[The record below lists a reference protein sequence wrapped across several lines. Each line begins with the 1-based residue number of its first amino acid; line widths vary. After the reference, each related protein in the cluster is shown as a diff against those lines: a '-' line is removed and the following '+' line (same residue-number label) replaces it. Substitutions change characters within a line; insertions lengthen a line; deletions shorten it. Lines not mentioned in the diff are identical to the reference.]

1 MNFDTNRISK
11 MIKESS
17 NGVGSRSNVNI
28 VESRKVG
35 NRTFGLIK
43 EYGNYVIKYTNKPE
57 NVIEEDFKYIKGE
70 QNRHRFMRSNLKEAQ
85 NFFNLFVSEQ
95 HINPFISEDDD
106 KYVIKKEV
114 EDQPEVEPDID
125 MDVDSADV
133 DMDMED
139 ETADEIEADL
149 EEYQELTGKLAYILG
164 QVEDDQKDDVTKYIF
179 NSLIA
184 AMPSVGDE
192 VSSSIKQK
200 IEDKLEGTGDEES
213 EMNQEDD
220 ASSMEES
227 LKKKGFVVKESMSKQ
242 EALAFLGAADKSGI
256 FKEKPTRFYDGQ
268 TKEPHMNKGVHKKGK
283 STPYGEKKDEKD
295 KNKPFTKKAKKKVN
309 EEKTVKKR
317 TKIKI
322 PTSASGYSISDIGKM
337 QDAGEHDTVANLIIN
352 GALKKHTK
360 GFMPDLIVNSIDF
373 LVLKLTLKSMSKK
386 KVPAIDIFK
395 HALKEIKPIITSK
408 GYKVIKG
415 KNQMNELWEDI
426 DENREK
432 FNIGGELHPELENR
446 EELKRDAFRDLKRE
460 PEYDENLEAHKY
472 FMQTG
477 RWPWQEKDELEEDYE
492 LSLRQRAED
501 ALNRGA
507 KYQVRRMVAD
517 QFGEDSITP
526 EVQNE
531 INSIAANLEK
541 YTFVEDGKMTGQFLQ
556 RAQKMI
562 DRKIAPMI
570 QDDEEMSIE
579 DMLSDEYLRMD
590 SDETHHDNLNE
601 DENDMFHRHWNK
613 EISSVLKSQ
622 IIDIEHYGYDVID
635 SNYTI
640 EAPSEDSVYYNLSFI
655 ISPTKN
661 KTNYAIE
668 SDMERL
674 VGNDYNGPGQPYH
687 DSSIESIK
695 KKADNRYLVKIS
707 GRKGYDI

>member
-17 NGVGSRSNVNI
+17 NGAGSRSNVNI

-35 NRTFGLIK
+35 KRTFGLIK

-114 EDQPEVEPDID
+114 EDQPEAEPDID

-133 DMDMED
+133 DMDVED

-200 IEDKLEGTGDEES
+200 LEDKLEGSEDEGGE
-213 EMNQEDD
+213 EAETE
-220 ASSMEES
+220 MEES

-256 FKEKPTRFYDGQ
+256 FKEKPTRFYDGE

-283 STPYGEKKDEKD
+283 STPYGEKKDKKD
-295 KNKPFTKKAKKKVN
+295 KNKPFTEKAKKKVN
-309 EEKTVKKR
+309 EEKTVKRKAR
-317 TKIKI
+317 IKV

-337 QDAGEHDTVANLIIN
+337 QDAGEHDRVANLIIN
-352 GALKKHTK
+352 GALKTQTK
-360 GFMPDLIVNSIDF
+360 GFMPDQIVNSNDF
-373 LVLKLTLKSMSKK
+373 LALKLLLRSMSKRG
-386 KVPAIDIFK
+386 VPVFK
-395 HALKEIKPIITSK
+395 IYKDALIKIKTIITSK
-408 GYKVIKG
+408 GYKVMREED
-415 KNQMNELWEDI
+415 QMNELWQDV

-432 FNIGGELHPELENR
+432 FNIGGELNPELEGR
-446 EELKRDAFRDLKRE
+446 EEEKRDAFRGLKKS
-460 PEYDENLEAHKY
+460 PEHEKNVEAHDY
-472 FMQTG
+472 FMKTG
-477 RWPWQEKDELEEDYE
+477 RWPWQEKDEGEADYE
-492 LSLRQRAED
+492 PSLRQR
-501 ALNRGA
+501 
-507 KYQVRRMVAD
+507 D
-517 QFGEDSITP
+517 Q
-526 EVQNE
+526 
-531 INSIAANLEK
+531 
-541 YTFVEDGKMTGQFLQ
+541 
-556 RAQKMI
+556 
-562 DRKIAPMI
+562 
-570 QDDEEMSIE
+570 EMSIE
-579 DMLSDEYLRMD
+579 DMLSDEFLRDD
-590 SDETHHDNLNE
+590 SE
-601 DENDMFHRHWNK
+601 
-613 EISSVLKSQ
+613 
-622 IIDIEHYGYDVID
+622 Y
-635 SNYTI
+635 
-640 EAPSEDSVYYNLSFI
+640 
-655 ISPTKN
+655 
-661 KTNYAIE
+661 
-668 SDMERL
+668 
-674 VGNDYNGPGQPYH
+674 
-687 DSSIESIK
+687 
-695 KKADNRYLVKIS
+695 
-707 GRKGYDI
+707 

>member
-17 NGVGSRSNVNI
+17 NGAGSRSNVNI

-35 NRTFGLIK
+35 KRTFGLIK

-164 QVEDDQKDDVTKYIF
+164 QVEDDKKDDVTKYIF

-200 IEDKLEGTGDEES
+200 LEDKLEGTGDEES
-213 EMNQEDD
+213 EMDQEDD

-227 LKKKGFVVKESMSKQ
+227 LKKKGFIVKESMSKQ

-283 STPYGEKKDEKD
+283 STPYGEKKEK
-295 KNKPFTKKAKKKVN
+295 TKVN
-309 EEKTVKKR
+309 EEKKAR
-317 TKIKI
+317 IKV

-337 QDAGEHDTVANLIIN
+337 QDAGEHDRVANLIIN
-352 GALKKHTK
+352 GALKTQTS
-360 GFMPDLIVNSIDF
+360 GFMPDQIVNSTDF
-373 LVLKLTLKSMSKK
+373 LALKLLLRSMSKR
-386 KVPAIDIFK
+386 KVPVFK
-395 HALKEIKPIITSK
+395 IYKDALIKIKTIIRSK
-408 GYKVIKG
+408 GYKVMREEDHMDDIW
-415 KNQMNELWEDI
+415 QDINEY
-426 DENREK
+426 REE
-432 FNIGGELHPELENR
+432 FNIGGELNPELENR
-446 EELKRDAFRDLKRE
+446 EEVKRDDFRNLKKS
-460 PEYDENLEAHKY
+460 PEHEKNVEAHKY

-477 RWPWQEKDELEEDYE
+477 RWPSQEKDELEEDYE
-492 LSLRQRAED
+492 LSLRQR
-501 ALNRGA
+501 
-507 KYQVRRMVAD
+507 
-517 QFGEDSITP
+517 
-526 EVQNE
+526 
-531 INSIAANLEK
+531 
-541 YTFVEDGKMTGQFLQ
+541 
-556 RAQKMI
+556 
-562 DRKIAPMI
+562 
-570 QDDEEMSIE
+570 DEEMSIE

-601 DENDMFHRHWNK
+601 DENDMFHRHWNE

-622 IIDIEHYGYDVID
+622 IIDIKYYGYDVID

-695 KKADNRYLVKIS
+695 KSGDNRYLVKIS